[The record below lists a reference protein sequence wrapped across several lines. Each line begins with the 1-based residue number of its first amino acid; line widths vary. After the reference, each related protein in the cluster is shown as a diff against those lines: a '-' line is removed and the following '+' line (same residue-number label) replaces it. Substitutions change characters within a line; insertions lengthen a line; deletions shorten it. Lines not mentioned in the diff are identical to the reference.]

1 MTAKVAK
8 SRTLIKLDDKVI
20 EIVESKKGLKA
31 KYLTD
36 EEAFDV
42 NVFEAPVEELVQ
54 NDINRLTNE
63 AYKELQESFK
73 NTLKAN
79 VLKIV
84 GFDNR
89 WPNNNWEVDHCNGR
103 SSLLTE
109 FIGAKVKEMF
119 HEEFNNMSQDDVQ
132 KLLEPVKT
140 TFVAEFKKVFERE
153 VRSQAREAAY
163 KEVQAFVKQLAAQQ
177 IQKYQKDL
185 IKGVEL
191 SFLGRTAKPEDPED
205 N

>member
-20 EIVESKKGLKA
+20 EIVEGKKGLKA

-63 AYKELQESFK
+63 AYRELQESFK
-73 NTLKAN
+73 NTLKTN

-84 GFDNR
+84 GFDKR
-89 WPNNNWEVDHCNGR
+89 WPNNWEVDHCNGR
-103 SSLLTE
+103 SSILTE
-109 FIGAKVKEMF
+109 FMSEKVQAMF
-119 HEEFNNMSQDDVQ
+119 REEFNKMTEDDIQ
-132 KLLEPVKT
+132 KSLEPVKK
-140 TFVAEFKKVFERE
+140 TFITEFQKVFERE
-153 VRSQAREAAY
+153 VRSQARDVAY

-177 IQKYQKDL
+177 VQKYQKDL

-191 SFLGRTAKPEDPED
+191 SFLGRTAKPEDSED

>member
-8 SRTLIKLDDKVI
+8 SRTLIKLDDKVV
-20 EIVESKKGLKA
+20 EIVEGKKGLKA

-36 EEAFDV
+36 QEVFDV

-54 NDINRLTNE
+54 NDINRITNE

-73 NTLKAN
+73 ATLKTN

-89 WPNNNWEVDHCNGR
+89 WHNNWEVDHCNGR
-103 SSLLTE
+103 NSLLTDFMSE
-109 FIGAKVKEMF
+109 KVKAMF
-119 HEEFNNMSQDDVQ
+119 YEEFNKMTENDIQ
-132 KLLEPVKT
+132 KSLEPVKKI
-140 TFVAEFKKVFERE
+140 FIAEFIKVFEHE
-153 VRSQAREAAY
+153 VRSQARDAAY
-163 KEVQAFVKQLAAQQ
+163 NEVQAFVKQLATQQ
-177 IQKYQKDL
+177 VQKYQKDL
-185 IKGVEL
+185 IRGVEL
-191 SFLGRTAKPEDPED
+191 SFLGRTAKPEDSED

>member
-1 MTAKVAK
+1 MTTKVAK

-20 EIVESKKGLKA
+20 EIVEGKKGLKA

-54 NDINRLTNE
+54 NDLNKITNE

-73 NTLKAN
+73 NTLKTN

-84 GFDNR
+84 GFNNS
-89 WPNNNWEVDHCNGR
+89 WNNNWEVDHCNGR
-103 SSLLTE
+103 SSLLIE
-109 FIGAKVKEMF
+109 FMSEKVKAMF
-119 HEEFNNMSQDDVQ
+119 REEFNKMTENDIQ
-132 KLLEPVKT
+132 KSLEPIKKI
-140 TFVAEFKKVFERE
+140 FIKEFKGEFERI
-153 VRSQAREAAY
+153 VRTSAREAAY
-163 KEVQAFVKQLAAQQ
+163 KEAEAFVKQLAAQQ

>member
-8 SRTLIKLDDKVI
+8 SRTLIRLDDKIV
-20 EIVESKKGLKA
+20 EIVEGKKGLKA

-36 EEAFDV
+36 QEVFDV
-42 NVFEAPVEELVQ
+42 NIFEAPVEELVQ

-73 NTLKAN
+73 TTLKTN

-89 WPNNNWEVDHCNGR
+89 WHNNWEVDHCNGR
-103 SSLLTE
+103 NSLLTE
-109 FIGAKVKEMF
+109 FMSEKVKAMF
-119 HEEFNNMSQDDVQ
+119 HEEFNKMTEDDVQ
-132 KLLEPVKT
+132 KSLEPIKKT
-140 TFVAEFKKVFERE
+140 FIAEFTKVFEHE

-163 KEVQAFVKQLAAQQ
+163 KEVQAFVKQLATQQ
-177 IQKYQKDL
+177 VQKYQKDL
-185 IKGVEL
+185 IRGVEL

>member
-20 EIVESKKGLKA
+20 EIVEGKKGLKA

-42 NVFEAPVEELVQ
+42 NVFEAPIEELVQ

-73 NTLKAN
+73 NTLKTN

-89 WPNNNWEVDHCNGR
+89 WHNNWEVDHCNGR
-103 SSLLTE
+103 SSILTE
-109 FIGAKVKEMF
+109 FIGTKVKEMF

-132 KLLEPVKT
+132 KSLEPVKK
-140 TFVAEFKKVFERE
+140 TFIAEFQKVFERE

-177 IQKYQKDL
+177 VQKYQKDL

-191 SFLGRTAKPEDPED
+191 SFLGRTAKPEDSED